1 LLTETLPDL
10 KATSEMHPVDMLIE
24 MVIAE
29 EMDPWDIDIADMA
42 NRFVEKVRQMKR
54 VNLRLSG
61 KTLLTTAILL
71 RMKSEAILPE
81 EEEVADLGFGLLDE
95 FAADYHRAQV
105 EGLQVPLRRRA
116 ERRTTLFELID
127 ALQQALGEEMIRKN
141 FPKKTRR
148 SPKMVIPVDE
158 GDIRERLV
166 SIYDRLTELGK
177 SYKVINF
184 YDLVPDRGRLLIV
197 EMLLSLLYLDSQKKI
212 KVWQN
217 ELFGE
222 IYISLRNHK

>member
-1 LLTETLPDL
+1 MLTDTYAGL
-10 KATSEMHPVDMLIE
+10 KSRAEMHPVDMLIE
-24 MVIAE
+24 MVIAD
-29 EMDPWDIDIADMA
+29 EMDPWDIDVAEIAD
-42 NRFVEKVRQMKR
+42 RFAEEVRRMER

-61 KTLLTTAILL
+61 KTLLTTSILL

-81 EEEVADLGFGLLDE
+81 EEEVPDLGFGMLEDL
-95 FAADYHRAQV
+95 AGAGGRSRIQ
-105 EGLQVPLRRRA
+105 GLRVPLRRRA
-116 ERRTTLFELID
+116 ERRSTLFELID

-141 FPKKTRR
+141 FPKKPRQR
-148 SPKMVIPVDE
+148 PKMVISVDE
-158 GDIRERLV
+158 EDIKERLV
-166 SIYDRLTELGK
+166 RIYEQLKEMGQ

-184 YDLVPDRGRLLIV
+184 YDLVPEKQKMVIV

-222 IYISLRNHK
+222 IYISLRNGK